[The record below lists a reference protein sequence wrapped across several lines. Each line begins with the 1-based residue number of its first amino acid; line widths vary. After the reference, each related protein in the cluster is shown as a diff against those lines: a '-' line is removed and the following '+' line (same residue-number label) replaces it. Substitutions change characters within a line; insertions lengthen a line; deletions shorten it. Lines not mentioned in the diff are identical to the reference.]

1 MSIPVAT
8 DEAAYHFWAREQVR
22 FADLDMLGHVNNKAF
37 FTFAESGRVAF
48 LSETRLWVPG
58 SVRQNVIR
66 HAELDYL
73 RELHFPA
80 EVKIGLRVLKVGTT
94 SFTLGL
100 GMFSGGHCVA
110 TASTVLVRID
120 TKSRAP
126 IMLNDEERGLL
137 QPYLAAWPRG

>member
-1 MSIPVAT
+1 MSPASDST
-8 DEAAYHFWAREQVR
+8 SYKFWATEQVR

-48 LSETRLWVPG
+48 LRETQLWVPG
-58 SVRQNVIR
+58 AVRQNVIR

-80 EVKIGLRVLKVGTT
+80 EVRIGLRVLKIGGT

-120 TKSRAP
+120 TQSRAP
-126 IMLNDEERGLL
+126 VTLNDEERGRL
-137 QPYLAAWPRG
+137 QPFLAA